1 MSGSEVVRCGWV
13 GKYTGAGREDYVK
26 VLHRTM
32 NIFFPG
38 YLSRYHD
45 NEWGVPVV
53 ADDRL
58 MFEMISLE
66 GAQAGLSWA
75 TILAKRS
82 GYKKAFKD
90 FDIEALVGATEEA
103 SSMDVLVDAVLDSG
117 CDVVRSRRKIESVYR
132 NAEAARAVREEFGG
146 LCQYIW
152 HFTGGQQVVNSWT
165 NVSDIPSHTDLSKRI
180 AEDMKRRGFRM
191 VGPTTV
197 YSLLQAVG
205 VVNDH
210 MVACHRYKACVRKM
224 QDCKITT
231 SVVGA
236 HRKVTLRRKR
246 KRSV

>member
-26 VLHRTM
+26 
-32 NIFFPG
+32 
-38 YLSRYHD
+38 YHD

-90 FDIEALVGATEEA
+90 FDIEALVRATEEA
-103 SSMDVLVDAVLDSG
+103 SSMDVLVDAVLDSD

-132 NAEAARAVREEFGG
+132 NAEAARAVREE
-146 LCQYIW
+146 
-152 HFTGGQQVVNSWT
+152 
-165 NVSDIPSHTDLSKRI
+165 
-180 AEDMKRRGFRM
+180 
-191 VGPTTV
+191 
-197 YSLLQAVG
+197 
-205 VVNDH
+205 
-210 MVACHRYKACVRKM
+210 
-224 QDCKITT
+224 
-231 SVVGA
+231 
-236 HRKVTLRRKR
+236 
-246 KRSV
+246 